1 MAASLLFALL
11 LAAPLKAESLRLEVL
26 RPVRSDAILG
36 VRVLRVFKKG
46 EVPCPGAKVSLT
58 LPGGLRAEERA
69 EASGIARFDPRKLAY
84 VLPRS
89 GAAQLT
95 AKARCGAAAAETAF
109 SASAAELKTYL
120 RESSAGLTDDGVRL
134 AGSGKMAEARPR
146 FLAALEMDPYSQRAR
161 FNLALVDEKLGR
173 SRLAVSEYVRYLLLH
188 PETPDRAAL
197 GRKVARLARGLKPGP
212 PLPKEAADLF
222 EKGRAEAAAG
232 RYALAGAAFMA
243 AQAIAP
249 WWPEPYRAAGLVRE
263 LLATQGTGGFSV
275 HCEAALSEF
284 QSFLDISPRDPRR
297 RDIESRIERL
307 RAIRSGLKAPK
318 QIRIQ

>member
-1 MAASLLFALL
+1 MANSLLLALL
-11 LAAPLKAESLRLEVL
+11 LAAPSSAESLRLEVL
-26 RPVRSDAILG
+26 RPTRADVILG

-58 LPGGLRAEERA
+58 LPGGLQAEERA

-89 GAAQLT
+89 GAVGLE
-95 AKARCGAAAAETAF
+95 AKARCGAAAAETTF
-109 SASAAELKTYL
+109 SVSAPELETYL

-134 AGSGKMAEARPR
+134 AGSGKLPEARLQ
-146 FLAALEMDPYSQRAR
+146 FLAALELDPSSQRAR
-161 FNLALVDEKLGR
+161 FNLALVDEKLG
-173 SRLAVSEYVRYLLLH
+173 SSHLAVSEYVSYLLLH
-188 PETPDRAAL
+188 PAAPDRAAV

-212 PLPKEAADLF
+212 PLPMEATELF

-243 AQAIAP
+243 AQAVAP

-263 LLATQGTGGFSV
+263 LLALQGMGGFSV
-275 HCEAALSEF
+275 HCDAALSEF
-284 QSFLDISPRDPRR
+284 QSFLDISPRDSRT
-297 RDIESRIERL
+297 RDIESRMGRL
-307 RAIRSGLKAPK
+307 RSIRSGLNAPK
-318 QIRIQ
+318 NIRIQ